1 MLEEMRHRAPRLM
14 VWLLVLLLLPMACST
29 TPKATDGSQAREKN
43 DKEAPL
49 YYDFGD
55 VLVPRE
61 LKLDTKSSF
70 VYRTTGLTAGVLVF
84 NSRADLTSLV
94 AFFENNMS
102 KDNWQAVGIFKSPRT
117 LLLYR
122 KENRWC
128 VINVTDGSYS
138 SLIEIWVAPFSDVSG
153 SGLLK

>member
-1 MLEEMRHRAPRLM
+1 
-14 VWLLVLLLLPMACST
+14 MACST
-29 TPKATDGSQAREKN
+29 TPKTTDGSQAREKN
-43 DKEAPL
+43 DKDAPL

-84 NSRADLTSLV
+84 KSRADLTSLV

-102 KDNWQAVGIFKSPRT
+102 KDNWQAIGIFKSPRT

-128 VINVTDGSYS
+128 VINVTDGQFS
-138 SLIEIWVAPFSDVSG
+138 SQVEIWVAPFSDISG
-153 SGLLK
+153 AGLLK